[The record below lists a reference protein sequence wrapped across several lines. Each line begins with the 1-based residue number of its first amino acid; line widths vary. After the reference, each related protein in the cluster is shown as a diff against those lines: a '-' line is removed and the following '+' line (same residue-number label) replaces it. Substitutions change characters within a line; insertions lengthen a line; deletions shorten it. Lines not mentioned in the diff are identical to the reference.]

1 MKRLFLGVF
10 GGFCAVIMLIG
21 FFNFYHFSAIHTYQ
35 EEVVKADRLAQRLQE
50 HKERFQAFGQHHRL
64 FDSVAVSL
72 PVWQT
77 NNLQFWQGIIN
88 ETFRNQQSL
97 RKKELPVHDGFSGRR
112 QIAAIEHS
120 ERELLI
126 SASRIGF
133 KEEGLI
139 GKMRVLAHLMEKRYP
154 QHNERLLSLRRH
166 EKDFLMRIDPIYAG
180 RLHAEMAA
188 WRVRGNIPKD
198 LDGYVAYF
206 DTLTSYYLSV
216 FQQNKSGQYRN
227 WVGQFERLQEDVREQ
242 RSLLLAASFKA
253 SSEAQTF
260 NFILNSIAILLAVCC
275 TIIFTRRFSR
285 QVKQLQQT
293 MAQYIAT
300 NYQFTE
306 EADLRVPKNDFGKIT
321 LHFLQLTRKIRTDM
335 QLLEDRV
342 QRRTKSLEL
351 KNQQLELQHREIM
364 GSLRYAQDLQQS
376 LLVSR
381 SKMLRSFREAWIYY
395 QPKNLVGGDFYWM
408 KEVRQK
414 DEHIVY
420 FALADCTGH
429 GVPGALLSVMGMNTL
444 DELID
449 SGLRQPAIMLNELRA
464 LVSRRLNT
472 HEDKRYDGMDLALFA
487 WDKTTDTLTFSG
499 AQMPLW
505 LLRNGTLIETAGQR
519 MPIGYTYFEVNS
531 FENCVIELQHGDK
544 LILFSDGVI
553 DQFGGLHNKKLGR
566 KALREW
572 LKTNAGDSSSSL
584 FSRLVQQFEFWKGNG
599 EQTDDCTLL
608 LLEPEVSSAAKAEV
622 FHHHKS
628 IREDEQGEIR
638 A

>member
-10 GGFCAVIMLIG
+10 GGFCAVIILIG
-21 FFNFYHFSAIHTYQ
+21 IFNFYHFSAIHTYQ
-35 EEVVKADRLAQRLQE
+35 EEVVKADRVAQRLQE
-50 HKERFQAFGQHHRL
+50 HKEQFQVFGQHHQL
-64 FDSVAVSL
+64 FDSVALSL
-72 PVWQT
+72 PGWQK
-77 NNLQFWQGIIN
+77 NNQRFWREIMQ

-97 RKKELPVHDGFSGRR
+97 RAMELPVYDGFSGRR
-112 QIAAIEHS
+112 QMAFIGHAEQEI
-120 ERELLI
+120 LL

-139 GKMRVLAHLMEKRYP
+139 GKMRGLAHFMESHYP

-180 RLHAEMAA
+180 RLHTEMAA
-188 WRVRGNIPKD
+188 WQAKGNIPKD
-198 LDGYVAYF
+198 LTGYVAYF
-206 DTLTSYYLSV
+206 DTLTSYYLAI
-216 FQQNKSGQYRN
+216 FQQNKSGQYHN
-227 WVGQFERLQEDVREQ
+227 WIQQFEELQEGVRKQ
-242 RSLLLAASFKA
+242 RSLLLAASFTA
-253 SSEAQTF
+253 SSKAQTF
-260 NFILNSIAILLAVCC
+260 NFILNSIAVLLAVCC

-306 EADLRVPKNDFGKIT
+306 EAALRIPKNDFGKIT

-381 SKMLRSFREAWIYY
+381 SKMLRSFREAWVYY

-449 SGLRQPAIMLNELRA
+449 SGLRQPALMLNELRA

-505 LLRNGTLIETAGQR
+505 LLRGGKLIETVGQR

-531 FENCVIELQHGDK
+531 FENCVIRLQPGDK
-544 LILFSDGVI
+544 LVLFSDGVI
-553 DQFGGLHNKKLGR
+553 DQFGGLNNKKLGR

-572 LKTNAGDSSSSL
+572 LKANAGDTSPSL
-584 FSRLVQQFEFWKGNG
+584 FSRLVQQFECWKGNG

-608 LLEPEVSSAAKAEV
+608 LLEPELRANLEPEI
-622 FHHHKS
+622 FHH
-628 IREDEQGEIR
+628 RGEQGEIR